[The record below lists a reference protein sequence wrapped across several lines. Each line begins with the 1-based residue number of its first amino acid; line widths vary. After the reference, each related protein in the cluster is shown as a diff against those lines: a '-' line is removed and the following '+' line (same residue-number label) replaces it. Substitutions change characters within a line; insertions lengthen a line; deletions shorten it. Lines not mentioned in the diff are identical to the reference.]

1 MVNPQHTGVDG
12 KRGTQKLKKLES
24 IGRDVTV
31 KQNIQNSTV
40 VSRKRGSRSSK
51 NIILGVPSFLRGV
64 KPKREVDVTTS
75 GHYRTFPKAPIPR
88 FFPKM
93 NCPICTGACSMVVE
107 RISYSKYQNDTI
119 TWSDHKTPQC
129 VSPLGQ
135 RQTTVI
141 PCARD
146 GMTPASLLSVDR
158 STRNISMFA
167 CEMICRYE
175 IMTQSIVQAVSD
187 LSVNAS
193 SCRRVMSREHGAG
206 LILFGL

>member
-31 KQNIQNSTV
+31 KQNIQNSKV

-129 VSPLGQ
+129 VSPLGLQ
-135 RQTTVI
+135 YERQTTVI

-167 CEMICRYE
+167 CEMICRYD
-175 IMTQSIVQAVSD
+175 IMTQSIVQAVQYLICPSM
-187 LSVNAS
+187 
-193 SCRRVMSREHGAG
+193 RRVVDE
-206 LILFGL
+206 